1 MQAPGTIPPARVVYP
16 WTGGEERG
24 AVMEY
29 WQPET
34 DFYCGVDL
42 HWTNMYVCVTDRSGE
57 KLVQRK
63 LRNDPALFLRVL
75 GPYLPSVTV
84 ATESTGSWYWLGDL
98 CSDEGIRFTMGH
110 ALYMKAIHGA
120 KSKNDRIDSEKIARL
135 AQSGLLPRAYAY
147 PKGLRAVRDL
157 LRRRAVFVR
166 RRGALMAHLKSM
178 NAQANLPGLKDEA
191 KVKSRRHVIPD
202 RFTDEDVRL
211 SAETDLEVIA
221 HYDKTVTDLEKYV
234 LARTRQTKRKEVSIL
249 MSSPGVGRTLALTI
263 VLEIGDIDRFPTRQ
277 KFASYS
283 RLVSCEHKSNGRRYG
298 VGGKKIGNAYLRWA
312 FAEVAV
318 LSGHNHDR
326 LTKMRHRLES
336 RYGLGKGKA
345 VLAHKF
351 GRAFYCM
358 LKNGMVFDEKKFL
371 NT

>member
-1 MQAPGTIPPARVVYP
+1 
-16 WTGGEERG
+16 
-24 AVMEY
+24 MEY

-42 HWTNMYVCVTDRSGE
+42 HWTNMYVCIVDRSGE
-57 KLVQRK
+57 KLVHRK
-63 LRNDPALFLRVL
+63 LRNDPALFLKIL
-75 GPYLPSVTV
+75 KPYLPSITV

-98 CSDEGIRFTMGH
+98 CDDEGIRFTMGH

-157 LRRRAVFVR
+157 LRRRMIFSR
-166 RRGALMAHLKSM
+166 RRAALMAHLKSL
-178 NAQANLPGLKDEA
+178 NAQANLPTLKDEA
-191 KVKSRRHVIPD
+191 KVKSRRHVIPG
-202 RFTDEDVRL
+202 RFTEDDVRL

-221 HYDKTVTDLEKYV
+221 HYDKTVADLERYV
-234 LARTRQTKRKEVSIL
+234 LARTKQTKRKEVAIL
-249 MSSPGVGRTLALTI
+249 MSSPGVGKTLALTI

-312 FAEVAV
+312 FAEVSV
-318 LSGHNHDR
+318 LCGLRNER
-326 LTKMRHRLES
+326 MKGLRHRLES
-336 RYGLGKGKA
+336 RYGIGKGKA

-351 GRAFYCM
+351 GRAFYYM
-358 LKNGMVFDEKKFL
+358 LKNGTVFDEEKFL
-371 NT
+371 KG

>member
-1 MQAPGTIPPARVVYP
+1 
-16 WTGGEERG
+16 
-24 AVMEY
+24 MEY

-42 HWTNMYVCVTDRSGE
+42 HWTNMYVCITDRLGE
-57 KLVQRK
+57 KLVHRK

-98 CSDEGIRFTMGH
+98 CDDEGIRFTMGH

-147 PKGLRAVRDL
+147 PKKLRAVRDL

-166 RRGALMAHLKSM
+166 RRGALMAHIKSL
-178 NAQANLPGLKDEA
+178 NAQANLTDLA
-191 KVKSRRHVIPD
+191 YQTRVKSRRQTIRD
-202 RFTDEDVRL
+202 RFADDDVRL
-211 SAETDLEVIA
+211 SVETDLEVIA

-234 LARTRQTKRKEVSIL
+234 LARTKQTKRKEVALL
-249 MSSPGVGRTLALTI
+249 MTSPGVGKTLALTI

-277 KFASYS
+277 KFASYC

-298 VGGKKIGNAYLRWA
+298 VGGRKIGNAYLRWA

-318 LSGHNHDR
+318 LSARNHER
-326 LTKMRHRLES
+326 MLTMRHRLES
-336 RYGLGKGKA
+336 RYGLSKGKA

-351 GRAFYCM
+351 GRAFYYM
-358 LKNGMVFDEKKFL
+358 LRNGTAFDEEKFL
-371 NT
+371 NG

>member
-1 MQAPGTIPPARVVYP
+1 
-16 WTGGEERG
+16 
-24 AVMEY
+24 MEY

-42 HWTNMYVCVTDRSGE
+42 HWTNMYVCIVDRSGK
-57 KLVQRK
+57 KLVHRR

-75 GPYLPSVTV
+75 KPYLPSVTV

-98 CSDEGIRFTMGH
+98 CHDEGVAFALGH

-135 AQSGLLPRAYAY
+135 AQSGLLPKAYAY

-157 LRRRAVFVR
+157 LRRRMIFVR
-166 RRGALMAHLKSM
+166 RRAALMAHIKSL
-178 NAQANLPGLKDEA
+178 NAQANLPSLKDEA

-202 RFTDEDVRL
+202 RFGDDDVRL
-211 SAETDLEVIA
+211 SVETDLEVIA
-221 HYDKTVTDLEKYV
+221 HYDKTITDLEKYV
-234 LARTRQTKRKEVSIL
+234 GARTRQTKRREVAIL
-249 MSSPGVGRTLALTI
+249 TSSPGIGRTLSLTI

-283 RLVSCEHKSNGRRYG
+283 RLVTCEHKSNGKRYG
-298 VGGKKIGNAYLRWA
+298 VGGRKIGNAYLRWA

-318 LSGHNHDR
+318 LSGMHNER
-326 LTKMRHRLES
+326 IRGLRHKLES
-336 RYGLGKGKA
+336 KYGLSKGKA

-351 GRAFYCM
+351 GRAFYYM
-358 LKNGMVFDEKKFL
+358 LRNGTVFNEEKFL
-371 NT
+371 SR